1 MNSPD
6 SAIESVQNTSKPLDE
21 DTNCTAIDE
30 NTGQFCGES
39 ETLKIIDE
47 FQKLYETRIKN
58 VDRELES
65 EFDQVCMKLEISKE
79 WIKNLKEQNVML
91 VQVVEDLEHAAC
103 NRVKLLEQKLKNSS
117 ALVSG
122 NVTKSLNTEKTI
134 NTLSSRVS
142 DLEKDEECMR
152 QRIEYLQSDIR
163 GLLELIRRAVQENH
177 WTLDDIKFF
186 EIEHR
191 DIPVP
196 NNCNCDQV
204 NINVKKVQSLKL
216 QIKQFQENE
225 RKMIICQKELEEKV
239 TDLNTKLQTKE
250 DVKKYHSQ
258 VQNISD
264 NIKKHPKFADH
275 IASSS
280 IGINDQEV
288 IDESIEKQSVLKA
301 EIKERDEIIMSLQKQ
316 MAVLQTQC
324 HYVKMQSHFREDI
337 IKEMRKELKQAVSKC
352 PYSNLFSRIF
362 DHYNQVTTDNQEM
375 ELFYKLREKN
385 IIPKV
390 MYSPT
395 GHKTDVTF
403 WQTYVENIMNS
414 NKLAKNICTTK
425 TKDNNLT
432 TKETYT
438 TQNFCVDVRT
448 FQEDMKK
455 PRDPTYQQTLNE
467 ILQIKQD
474 VCKLRNEHDE
484 LRCRLSQKSH
494 YPECDKKTCL
504 WKSRVIDLQDQVKIL
519 QHEAKCNEE
528 ANNFLR
534 NNIQSME
541 EELHI
546 TQTKADSFRRSHS
559 IDIVELKKT
568 IIELENTLK
577 FQKDIEC
584 TLRRQLGDSEIA
596 LKKSKELLNCSH
608 NEYCMEESLLRC
620 ECYQFRHDT
629 TTAPQVLK
637 TVQNTIGSTKN
648 GLQELKAE
656 FKKLVCLNLK
666 YNIYR
671 VINFSRKD
679 MTNEHKTKIYED
691 KEIQCKIQCKD
702 KNCTTLDVVDYNE
715 LICNNKGQR
724 KNLLRE
730 YDLQSEY
737 EILVRENEDLKR
749 QLQKYKLDFDIIDK
763 ELKTEQESNTYAQQ
777 ISFELQKLRDTE
789 CCLQYENQQLK
800 SDLKTQTKQIENLLE
815 KLQLA
820 QENNTKFEKLMKK
833 LEDKQIQ
840 VRAITVI
847 AI

>member
-288 IDESIEKQSVLKA
+288 IDE
-301 EIKERDEIIMSLQKQ
+301 
-316 MAVLQTQC
+316 
-324 HYVKMQSHFREDI
+324 
-337 IKEMRKELKQAVSKC
+337 
-352 PYSNLFSRIF
+352 
-362 DHYNQVTTDNQEM
+362 
-375 ELFYKLREKN
+375 
-385 IIPKV
+385 
-390 MYSPT
+390 
-395 GHKTDVTF
+395 
-403 WQTYVENIMNS
+403 
-414 NKLAKNICTTK
+414 
-425 TKDNNLT
+425 
-432 TKETYT
+432 TYT

-455 PRDPTYQQTLNE
+455 PRDPTYQQNQIVSCLTKVKSFMEQEKDDISKLKRELETTIENLCCTLNE

-656 FKKLVCLNLK
+656 FKKLLK